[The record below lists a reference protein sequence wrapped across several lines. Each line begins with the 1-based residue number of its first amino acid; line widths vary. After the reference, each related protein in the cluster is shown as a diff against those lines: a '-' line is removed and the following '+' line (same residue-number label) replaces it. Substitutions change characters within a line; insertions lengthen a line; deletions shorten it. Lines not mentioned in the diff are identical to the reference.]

1 MTGLEMLGNYQL
13 DILLLSDQDFLIEPF
28 GINESYSAQSDA
40 IEIVGSKSFIEEGF
54 VMLRVSRCMA
64 RRFKLKKVFLST
76 NTIKHSVKRC
86 ISKVPK
92 TNFSG
97 RVRRDFVHCLN
108 KLLLSAKQHMKIH
121 GLQLMWISGQ

>member
-1 MTGLEMLGNYQL
+1 MTGLEMLENYQL

-54 VMLRVSRCMA
+54 MLRVSRCMA

-92 TNFSG
+92 TNSSG